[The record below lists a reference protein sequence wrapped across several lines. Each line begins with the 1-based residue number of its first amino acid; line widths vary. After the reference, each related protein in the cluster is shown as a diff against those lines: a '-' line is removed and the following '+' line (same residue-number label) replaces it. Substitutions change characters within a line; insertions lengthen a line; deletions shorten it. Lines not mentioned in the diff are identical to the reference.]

1 MSTESEGQFQ
11 AEDERLRARIAELER
26 AASERMQV
34 EYALGRDRETSRRLI
49 EAELRTRASQQ
60 AAVAELGQFALAAAD
75 VASIREHAVRLV
87 VQTLG
92 VELCQLR
99 ELSADGQ
106 ALVLTAGFGW
116 RPGVLGHSISTSPLQ
131 SQSGY
136 TLLSNEPVVVR
147 NFQGETRFRP
157 HPFLVEHGA
166 VSGVSVLVRGHD
178 KPLGVLG
185 VHTTRERT
193 FTRNDVDF
201 IQAVANVLTSAME
214 RRSGEEALRK
224 SEATARAFL
233 ESAAEAIIV
242 VNRQGSIVLVNAR
255 TEMMF
260 GYRRG
265 ELIGQT
271 LELLV
276 PERVRETHVRHRAG
290 YFAEPRVRRMG
301 QDLVLA
307 GRRKDGTEFPVE
319 ISLSYVETPEGLLAM
334 AFVTDITERVELQR
348 ATRQSEKLAA
358 LGTLAA
364 GIAHEIN
371 NPLGII
377 SSRIEVMML
386 EAENEPLPKAL
397 TDDLLTVHKHA
408 ERVARIA
415 QGLLS
420 FSRQA
425 STELGP
431 VDVNRVVEDTV
442 LLARGQI
449 EKAGITL
456 AVSLAPA
463 LPPIRGN
470 ASALA
475 QVILNLLTNARDAS
489 ERGGEVA
496 VRTGLAN
503 DDEES
508 IEIVVG
514 DHGHGMDAATLA
526 RIFDPFYTT
535 KPTGTGLGLSIAYG
549 IVHDHGGT
557 ITAESRSG
565 DGTRFFI
572 RLPVIAEA
580 EAPRD

>member
-1 MSTESEGQFQ
+1 MSSG
-11 AEDERLRARIAELER
+11 AEKDVAAENDRLRARVAELER
-26 AASERMQV
+26 LAHERLQV
-34 EYALGRDRETSRRLI
+34 EYALGRERETSRRLI

-75 VASIREHAVRLV
+75 VVSIREHAVRVV

-92 VELCQLR
+92 VEFCQLR
-99 ELSADGQ
+99 ELSADST
-106 ALVLTAGFGW
+106 ALVLTAGVGW
-116 RPGVLGHSISTSPLQ
+116 RPGAVGHAISTSPLD
-131 SQSGY
+131 SQAGY

-147 NFQGETRFRP
+147 DLRTEGRFRAA
-157 HPFLVEHGA
+157 PFLIEHGA
-166 VSGVSVLVRGHD
+166 TSGVTVLMRGRD
-178 KPLGVLG
+178 KPLAVLG
-185 VHTTRERT
+185 VHTTRERA

-201 IQAVANVLTSAME
+201 MQAVANVLTSAIE
-214 RRSGEEALRK
+214 RKSDEEALRK

-233 ESAAEAIIV
+233 ESAAESIIV
-242 VNRQGSIVLVNAR
+242 VNREGRIVLVNAR
-255 TEMMF
+255 TELMF

-271 LELLV
+271 LELLL
-276 PERVRETHVRHRAG
+276 PERVRATHVQHRTA

-301 QDLVLA
+301 RDLVLA
-307 GRRKDGTEFPVE
+307 GRRQDGSEFPVE

-386 EAENEPLPKAL
+386 EAEHEPLPKAL
-397 TDDLLTVHKHA
+397 VDDLLTVHKHA

-420 FSRQA
+420 FSRQS
-425 STELGP
+425 STDFVL

-442 LLARGQI
+442 LLSRGQI
-449 EKAGITL
+449 EKAGL
-456 AVSLAPA
+456 ALRLTLAPA
-463 LPPIRGN
+463 LPPVRGN
-470 ASALA
+470 ASALG
-475 QVILNLLTNARDAS
+475 QVFLNLLTNARDAS
-489 ERGGEVA
+489 GVRGEIAIVTAQAADDPAAIDVA
-496 VRTGLAN
+496 IA
-503 DDEES
+503 DQ
-508 IEIVVG
+508 
-514 DHGHGMDAATLA
+514 GHGMDAETLS

-549 IVHDHGGT
+549 IVRDHGGT
-557 ITAESRSG
+557 ISADSTPG
-565 DGTRFFI
+565 QGTRFLI
-572 RLPVIAEA
+572 RLPVAAEDA
-580 EAPRD
+580 QS

>member
-1 MSTESEGQFQ
+1 MSESGQQIQ
-11 AEDERLRARIAELER
+11 AELDRLRARVAELER
-26 AASERMQV
+26 AASERLQV
-34 EYALGRDRETSRRLI
+34 EYALGRERETTRRLI

-75 VASIREHAVRLV
+75 VASIREHVVRLV

-92 VELCQLR
+92 VEFCQLR
-99 ELSADGQ
+99 ELSADGT
-106 ALVLTAGFGW
+106 ALVLTAGVGW
-116 RPGVLGHSISTSPLQ
+116 KPGMLGHAVSTSPLD

-147 NFQGETRFRP
+147 DLRAEGRFRAA
-157 HPFLVEHGA
+157 PFVTEHGV
-166 VSGVSVLVRGHD
+166 VSGVTVLVRGRD
-178 KPLGVLG
+178 RPLAVLG
-185 VHTTRERT
+185 VHTSRERA

-201 IQAVANVLTSAME
+201 MQAVANVLTSAIE
-214 RRSGEEALRK
+214 RRFDEEALRK

-242 VNRQGSIVLVNAR
+242 VDRDGRIVLVNAR
-255 TEMMF
+255 TESMF

-271 LELLV
+271 LELLL
-276 PERVRETHVRHRAG
+276 PERVRGAHVKHRQA

-301 QDLVLA
+301 RDLVLA
-307 GRRKDGTEFPVE
+307 GRRQDGMEFPVE
-319 ISLSYVETPEGLLAM
+319 ISLSYVETPAGLQAM
-334 AFVTDITERVELQR
+334 AFVTDITDRVELQR

-386 EAENEPLPKAL
+386 EAEGEPLPRAL
-397 TDDLLTVHKHA
+397 VDDLKTVHKHA

-420 FSRQA
+420 FSRQS
-425 STELGP
+425 STELVP
-431 VDVNRVVEDTV
+431 IDVNRVVEDTV
-442 LLARGQI
+442 LLSRGQI
-449 EKAGITL
+449 EKAGIAIHAT
-456 AVSLAPA
+456 LAPA
-463 LPPIRGN
+463 LPPVRGN
-470 ASALA
+470 ASALG
-475 QVILNLLTNARDAS
+475 QVVLNLLTNARDAS
-489 ERGGEVA
+489 RAGGEIAISTHPTKDDPASIDVVVA
-496 VRTGLAN
+496 DR
-503 DDEES
+503 
-508 IEIVVG
+508 
-514 DHGHGMDAATLA
+514 GHGMDAETLA

-535 KPTGTGLGLSIAYG
+535 KPSGTGLGLSISYG

-557 ITAESRSG
+557 ITAESAPG
-565 DGTRFFI
+565 EGTRFVV
-572 RLPVIAEA
+572 RLPVD
-580 EAPRD
+580 EAPTP